1 MHSAKRNTMSKY
13 KSCMQHEKGEKK
25 NIDDRGMKWI
35 QNGEKTFSSINDDWL
50 LFFSRAIP
58 IELHIRSTTD
68 TAL

>member
-1 MHSAKRNTMSKY
+1 MHSAKRNTTSEY
-13 KSCMQHEKGEKK
+13 KSCMQEKK